1 MNSKLDFEEAMESPK
16 VKYGCNNGLKQVSNK
31 LLDNI

>member
-1 MNSKLDFEEAMESPK
+1 MTSKLDFEEAMEFLEVTFECS
-16 VKYGCNNGLKQVSNK
+16 NGLKQVSNE